1 MMVQSEIEVLHVVA
15 SLELRS
21 CAGQHHLPRFQH
33 VSARRELERQRCILL
48 RQKHAHAAVTIEP
61 REDLEDLRDEIN
73 KIDEVI
79 VRLLDSRARCAYAVG
94 RLKHQLGRPIYEPA
108 REAAV
113 IAHVRQVN
121 ESLGGPLD
129 GDAVA
134 RLYERIMDEA
144 RRIQRLEAERDARE
158 NEQSQKT
165 EG

>member
-1 MMVQSEIEVLHVVA
+1 MAAELT
-15 SLELRS
+15 SLE
-21 CAGQHHLPRFQH
+21 A
-33 VSARRELERQRCILL
+33 
-48 RQKHAHAAVTIEP
+48 
-61 REDLEDLRDEIN
+61 LRDEID

-79 VRLLDSRARCAYAVG
+79 VRLLDSRARCAYTVG

-121 ESLGGPLD
+121 EALGGPLD

-144 RRIQRLEAERDARE
+144 RRIQRLEAARDAQRN
-158 NEQSQKT
+158 NEERTTKSDKS
-165 EG
+165 EIRNLKAEIKLWL